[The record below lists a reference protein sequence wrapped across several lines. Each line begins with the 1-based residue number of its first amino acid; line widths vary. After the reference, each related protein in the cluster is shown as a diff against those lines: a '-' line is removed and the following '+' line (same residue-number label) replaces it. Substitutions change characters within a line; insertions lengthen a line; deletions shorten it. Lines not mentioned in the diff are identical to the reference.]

1 MSLSTSSSRKIYIK
15 IVLAIGLVMVASM
28 IIVRTLVDITEVG
41 GTAFLGRVLDA
52 MAALP
57 RITQEEKDLVV
68 FFGSSMVENGISPRQ
83 FDKLQSDRN
92 LHIKSFNFGF
102 GGLNPLFQEYLS
114 RRVKESFLENDK
126 RLALALIE
134 FNPFQ
139 ATIKRRDQTGRLED
153 SIIALSANQREL
165 LEITLRDPERGIR
178 LYNIRYLRDNIS
190 AEMITSSYGWR
201 LKAPTWRSSFV
212 KNTQIESRRRVLLE
226 ELRKRFAQDYPE
238 YVDENWSYTWQG
250 GGPIPEERSRDT
262 LRIIQEYHEAN
273 TTPYRMDNDR
283 LYRMSRSDIIDLN
296 FDQEM
301 VISFIRIVKNF
312 QQFSDQVEVILLPKN
327 SDWIQNPVAA
337 LDRMNK
343 VLNEIQDETGV
354 KIKDFQHVEGITP
367 DMFFDTTHLARHS
380 GTVVFT
386 QILAD
391 EYRGYFRR

>member
-15 IVLAIGLVMVASM
+15 IVLAIGLVMVSSM
-28 IIVRTLVDITEVG
+28 IIVRTLVDISDVG
-41 GTAFLGRVLDA
+41 GTTVLGRVLDA

-57 RITQEEKDLVV
+57 RIAQDEKELVV
-68 FFGSSMVENGISPRQ
+68 FFGSSMVQTGISPRQ
-83 FDKLQSDRN
+83 FDNLQSDRN
-92 LHIKSFNFGF
+92 LDIKSFNFGF
-102 GGLNPLFQEYLS
+102 RGLNPLFQEYLS
-114 RRVKESFLENDK
+114 RRIKDSFLENDK
-126 RLALALIE
+126 RIALALIE

-139 ATIKRRDQTGRLED
+139 ATIKRRERSGRLED

-165 LEITLRDPERGIR
+165 LEITLKDPERGIR

-201 LKAPTWRSSFV
+201 LTAPRRGTSLV
-212 KNTQIESRRRVLLE
+212 EDTQIENRRRVLLK

-238 YVDENWSYTWQG
+238 YVDENWSYAWQG
-250 GGPIPEERSRDT
+250 GGPIPEERSADT
-262 LRIIQEYHEAN
+262 LRIIQEYHEVH
-273 TTPYRMDNDR
+273 TTPYQMDNDR
-283 LYRMSRSDIIDLN
+283 LNRISRSDIIDLN

-301 VISFIRIVKNF
+301 VIAFIRIVKNF

-327 SDWIQNPVAA
+327 SDWIQNPAAA
-337 LDRMNK
+337 LDRMKK

-367 DMFFDTTHLARHS
+367 DMFSDTTHLARHS

-391 EYRGYFRR
+391 EYADYLRR